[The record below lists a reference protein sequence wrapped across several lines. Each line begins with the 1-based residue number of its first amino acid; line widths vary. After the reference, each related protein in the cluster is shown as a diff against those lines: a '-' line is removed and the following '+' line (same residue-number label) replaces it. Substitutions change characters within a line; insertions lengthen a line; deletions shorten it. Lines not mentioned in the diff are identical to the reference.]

1 MKDGKKGTFLDRSLW
16 IKLRDIEENIEVENY
31 FFVVKEK
38 TDESHWLGFKGVGPA
53 VTLERVSE
61 EFYLNFL
68 KEKSEF

>member
-38 TDESHWLGFKGVGPA
+38 TDESHWLGFKGTGSA

>member
-16 IKLRDIEENIEVENY
+16 IKLGGVEEYIENENY

-38 TDESHWLGFKGVGPA
+38 TDGSHWLGFKGTGTA